1 MRSQGENQ
9 GKGKRVDDIF
19 GNLHSGIRKTEVL
32 ERRLERIREH
42 DGRI

>member
-1 MRSQGENQ
+1 MW
-9 GKGKRVDDIF
+9 VDDIF
-19 GNLHSGIRKTEVL
+19 ENVHSGIRKTEVL